1 MIFKL
6 VPYFSS
12 LCSFNLFRE
21 GCQIQYYSFPE
32 ARLYNICFLSK
43 NEFTLFHTF
52 LESLNTQ
59 CRLSN
64 HLVHNMTYEEFKSPP
79 SVTLAALANWV
90 EGACISFAS
99 LLSTLPHRVHCTRAF
114 VHISS
119 REIISCLELICMS
132 SVPSAECNE
141 IRVQ

>member
-21 GCQIQYYSFPE
+21 GCQVQYYSFPE
-32 ARLYNICFLSK
+32 ARLYNICFFSK
-43 NEFTLFHTF
+43 NEFICFHTF

-64 HLVHNMTYEEFKSPP
+64 HLVHNMTYEEFKSSP

-90 EGACISFAS
+90 EGACISSAS
-99 LLSTLPHRVHCTRAF
+99 LPSMLPHRVHRTRAF
-114 VHISS
+114 GT
-119 REIISCLELICMS
+119 SCGRQLWVTFTYPEGRS
-132 SVPSAECNE
+132 FHA
-141 IRVQ
+141 